1 MSRPADTTP
10 ALPVHG
16 GDLAWASARFGTP
29 AAGWLDLSTGINPV
43 PYPMPA
49 LADDIWQRLPSTAD
63 MRALIDAAAACYG
76 VSDTTAIVAANGSQ
90 AILQVLPRLMPAGR
104 VAIVTPSYGEYAP
117 CFRSAGHEIVPVTD
131 IAAAATAA
139 PAVVLANPNN
149 PDGRSIAPDDLIA
162 LAQALAARGGWLVV
176 DEAFADAAPEFS
188 IATHAGRDGLVVLR
202 SFGKFFGLAGLR
214 LGFALAPPH
223 LADSLRAALGP
234 WPVNGPAIAIATQAL
249 ADRNWAAWT
258 RERLRRD
265 SARMATLL
273 QEAGLT
279 TIGRTAN
286 FCLASHERA
295 ADLFDHLGRSGV
307 LVRAFAEQ
315 PTWLRFGLPDAA
327 GFARLAAALGRWHA
341 GAAKATLRA

>member
-1 MSRPADTTP
+1 MTQPADTTP
-10 ALPVHG
+10 ALPLHG

-49 LADDIWQRLPSTAD
+49 LPDDIWQRLPSTAD

-90 AILQVLPRLMPAGR
+90 AILQVLPRLIPTGR

-149 PDGRSIAPDDLIA
+149 PDGRTVAPDDLIA
-162 LAQALAARGGWLVV
+162 LAQAFAARGGWLVV

-188 IATHAGRDGLVVLR
+188 VASHAGREGLVVLR

-214 LGFALAPPH
+214 LGFALAPPS
-223 LADSLRAALGP
+223 LAERLRAALGP
-234 WPVNGPAIAIATQAL
+234 WPVNGPAIAIGTQAL
-249 ADRNWAAWT
+249 ADRNWAGWT
-258 RERLRRD
+258 RERLKRD
-265 SARMATLL
+265 SARLAILL
-273 QEAGLT
+273 KDSGLG
-279 TIGRTAN
+279 IGGRTAN
-286 FCLASHERA
+286 FCLVVDERA
-295 ADLFDHLGRSGV
+295 ADLFDHLGRSGI
-307 LVRAFAEQ
+307 LVRAFPEQ

-327 GFARLAAALGRWHA
+327 GFARLEAALDRWQESA
-341 GAAKATLRA
+341 PKATLRA